1 MSVTRESQER
11 RKVVNRPV
19 LGWEPRVKASVS
31 ETTAGHQSGARFSRR
46 NEREAT
52 KESDNG
58 GKEEQT
64 NKKGTYRIV
73 YGILT
78 HLVNVLLSCVSLLN
92 TRTCLA
98 NNVAR
103 IVVVAARWE
112 ELEEKQVAQKKDMQ
126 VEDGTDD
133 DDDAIAEEIGEQQ
146 QAAPNGKSIKIQ
158 SSSKVARG
166 DDIDKPRQPE
176 SAKKAVGKHHTVLE
190 YHTFPHTLHD
200 E

>member
-1 MSVTRESQER
+1 MYYCR
-11 RKVVNRPV
+11 
-19 LGWEPRVKASVS
+19 
-31 ETTAGHQSGARFSRR
+31 
-46 NEREAT
+46 
-52 KESDNG
+52 
-58 GKEEQT
+58 
-64 NKKGTYRIV
+64 
-73 YGILT
+73 
-78 HLVNVLLSCVSLLN
+78 
-92 TRTCLA
+92 CLA

-166 DDIDKPRQPE
+166 DDIDKPRPPE